1 VRGLINAQFAVK
13 DGTVFCLEVNP
24 RASRTVPFVGKA
36 TGVPLAKVAVRVM
49 LGEPLRSIDRLP
61 PRPAT
66 GPWWGHDLMH
76 HWAVKEAVLPF
87 GRFPGVDMILGPEM
101 RSTGEVMG
109 IDRELG
115 LAFAKSQAAG
125 GWALPSKGTVF
136 VSVADKDKP
145 EIVGPVRSLVDLG
158 FDVVSTA
165 GTAAHLEAA
174 GMPVR
179 TVGKYSERPDGGH
192 DGGPNGSG
200 SIVEEILA
208 GGVDLVINTPR
219 GRGPRADGYEIRAA
233 AVRRNIPYVTTM
245 EAVRATVAGIE
256 ALRRGALTVHCLQEY
271 LAQAGGTPATTP
283 REPEPL
289 QRGPFSKEPSS

>member
-1 VRGLINAQFAVK
+1 
-13 DGTVFCLEVNP
+13 
-24 RASRTVPFVGKA
+24 
-36 TGVPLAKVAVRVM
+36 
-49 LGEPLRSIDRLP
+49 
-61 PRPAT
+61 
-66 GPWWGHDLMH
+66 MH
-76 HWAVKEAVLPF
+76 HVAVKEAVLPF

-125 GWALPSKGTVF
+125 GWGLPSKGTVF

-145 EIVGPVRSLVDLG
+145 GIVEPVHTLAELG
-158 FDVVSTA
+158 FDLVSTA
-165 GTAAHLEAA
+165 GTAAHLQAV
-174 GMPVR
+174 GIPVR
-179 TVGKYSERPDGGH
+179 TVGKYSEGAH
-192 DGGPNGSG
+192 GSG

-245 EAVRATVAGIE
+245 EAVGATVAGIE
-256 ALRRGALTVHCLQEY
+256 ALRRGALTVRSLQEY
-271 LAQAGGTPATTP
+271 LAQAAGTPATTP
-283 REPEPL
+283 QEAEPQL
-289 QRGPFSKEPSS
+289 HRGTRSSLKEPSQ

>member
-1 VRGLINAQFAVK
+1 MKRLALALGVRGLINAQFAVK
-13 DGTVFCLEVNP
+13 DGVVYCLEVNP

-49 LGEPLRSIDRLP
+49 LGEPLASIDRLP
-61 PRPAT
+61 PRPAA

-76 HWAVKEAVLPF
+76 HVAVKEAVLPF

-109 IDRELG
+109 IDAGLG

-125 GWALPSKGTVF
+125 GWGLPTKGTVF
-136 VSVADKDKP
+136 VSVADRDKP
-145 EIVGPVRSLVDLG
+145 AIVACVQLLSEMG

-165 GTAAHLEAA
+165 GTAAKLVAA
-174 GMPVR
+174 GIPVR
-179 TVGKYSERPDGGH
+179 TVGKYSEGH
-192 DGGPNGSG
+192 G

-208 GGVDLVINTPR
+208 GGVD
-219 GRGPRADGYEIRAA
+219 RGPRADGYEIRAA

-256 ALRRGALTVHCLQEY
+256 ALRRGALTVRSLQEY
-271 LAQAGGTPATTP
+271 LAQTGGPPGTNAP
-283 REPEPL
+283 
-289 QRGPFSKEPSS
+289 KEPSR

>member
-1 VRGLINAQFAVK
+1 VY
-13 DGTVFCLEVNP
+13 CLEVNP

-49 LGEPLRSIDRLP
+49 LGESLASIDRLP
-61 PRPAT
+61 PRPAA
-66 GPWWGHDLMH
+66 GSRFALGGPRPWWGHDLMRH
-76 HWAVKEAVLPF
+76 VAVKEAVLPF

-109 IDRELG
+109 IDAELG

-125 GWALPSKGTVF
+125 GWGLPSKGTIF
-136 VSVADKDKP
+136 VSVADRDKAA
-145 EIVGPVRSLVDLG
+145 IVAPVRSLVEMG

-165 GTAAHLEAA
+165 GTAARLEAA
-174 GMPVR
+174 GIAVR
-179 TVGKYSERPDGGH
+179 QVGKYSDG
-192 DGGPNGSG
+192 PG

-208 GGVDLVINTPR
+208 GEVDLVVNTPH

-245 EAVRATVAGIE
+245 EAVHATVAGIE
-256 ALRRGALTVHCLQEY
+256 ALRRGAVAVRSLQEY
-271 LAQAGGTPATTP
+271 LAQTGGSPATNP
-283 REPEPL
+283 P
-289 QRGPFSKEPSS
+289 KESSR